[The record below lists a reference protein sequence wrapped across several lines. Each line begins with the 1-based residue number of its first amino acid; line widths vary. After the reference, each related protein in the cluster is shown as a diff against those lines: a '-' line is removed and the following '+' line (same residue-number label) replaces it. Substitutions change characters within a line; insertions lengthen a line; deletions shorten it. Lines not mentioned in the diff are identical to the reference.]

1 MVSDIPTRDGEIIYP
16 FLQCVVCWSQY
27 ISNITHYNCIGKNK
41 YLWFRALTG
50 LLETPADG
58 STSADLSSTTGEDT
72 PEVIMREIRDQRQE
86 IQTALG
92 FRTLSVLR
100 YSYFN
105 K

>member
-1 MVSDIPTRDGEIIYP
+1 VSVET
-16 FLQCVVCWSQY
+16 
-27 ISNITHYNCIGKNK
+27 K

-58 STSADLSSTTGEDT
+58 STSADLSATGEDT
-72 PEVIMREIRDQRQE
+72 PEVIIREIRDQRQE

-92 FRTLSVLR
+92 FRSLSVLR

-105 K
+105 KWELASKVGCYDSRCEKNLQITI